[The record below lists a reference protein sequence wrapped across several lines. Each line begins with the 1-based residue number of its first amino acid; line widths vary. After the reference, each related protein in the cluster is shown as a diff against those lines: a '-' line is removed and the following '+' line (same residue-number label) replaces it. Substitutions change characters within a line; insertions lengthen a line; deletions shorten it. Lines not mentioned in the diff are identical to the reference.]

1 MNWKKC
7 LMVLA
12 TFALFSAPT
21 WAGSFGVYGAYWG
34 AEDAA
39 NSWGAGARVGF
50 NFAPWLEL
58 EFHGTYYPDFHRR
71 GDVFSPGTDIRAIP
85 VDGGLKF
92 NILSDKFVN
101 PYVGGGFTYF
111 FLNSDEGNL
120 DNDTG
125 WYGEVGVDIGKDN
138 TRFFAEALWR
148 QLDAPIS
155 FGSFD
160 DEIDFGGIDWHAGVV
175 FRWGK

>member
-1 MNWKKC
+1 MTWKKC

-12 TFALFSAPT
+12 TLALFSAPT

-50 NFAPWLEL
+50 NFAPWVEL
-58 EFHGTYYPDFHRR
+58 EFHGTYFPDFHAR
-71 GDVFSPGTDIRAIP
+71 GNTIPDTDVRAIP
-85 VDGGLKF
+85 VDGGIKF
-92 NILSDKFVN
+92 NLLSDKFVN
-101 PYVGGGFTYF
+101 PYVGGGVSYY
-111 FLNSDEGNL
+111 FLNSDVGNI

-125 WYGEVGVDIGKDN
+125 IYGEVGVDIGKDN

-148 QLDAPIS
+148 QLETPIS

-160 DEIDFGGIDWHAGVV
+160 DNIDFGGIDWHAGAV